1 MARVRMMALTGALM
15 LALPMAAAA
24 QDKGKAT
31 DGRTAAEIAA
41 TSNLNRDQASAATAQ
56 NQANAA
62 SADQFN
68 QSVADYEAAR
78 TAASQARAAYEAEL
92 EANRQARAAYDAA
105 YAQWQA
111 DVAACSAGD
120 YARCQSSAPAPK

>member
-1 MARVRMMALTGALM
+1 MARVRIMALTGAMM
-15 LALPMAAAA
+15 LALPLAATA
-24 QDKGKAT
+24 QDKGKAG
-31 DGRTAAEIAA
+31 DGQTSAEIAA
-41 TSNLNRDQASAATAQ
+41 TRSLNQQQVAAAAEQ
-56 NQANAA
+56 NAANAA
-62 SADQFN
+62 GAAQFN

-92 EANRQARAAYDAA
+92 EANRQARAAYDSA

-120 YARCQSSAPAPK
+120 YARCQTSAPK

>member
-1 MARVRMMALTGALM
+1 MARVRMMALTGAMM
-15 LALPMAAAA
+15 LVLPMAALA

-41 TSNLNRDQASAATAQ
+41 TSNLNRDEAAAASAQ

-62 SADQFN
+62 SSAQFN

-92 EANRQARAAYDAA
+92 EANRQARAAFDAA
-105 YAQWQA
+105 HAQWQA
-111 DVAACSAGD
+111 DVAACNAGD
-120 YARCQSSAPAPK
+120 YARCQASAPK

>member
-15 LALPMAAAA
+15 LAMPMTALA
-24 QDKGKAT
+24 QNKGKAS
-31 DGRTAAEIAA
+31 DGRTATEVAA
-41 TSNLNRDQASAATAQ
+41 TSNLNRDAAVVAAEQ
-56 NQANAA
+56 NAA
-62 SADQFN
+62 NTAGAAQFN

-111 DVAACSAGD
+111 DIAACSAGD
-120 YARCQSSAPAPK
+120 YARCQASAPK